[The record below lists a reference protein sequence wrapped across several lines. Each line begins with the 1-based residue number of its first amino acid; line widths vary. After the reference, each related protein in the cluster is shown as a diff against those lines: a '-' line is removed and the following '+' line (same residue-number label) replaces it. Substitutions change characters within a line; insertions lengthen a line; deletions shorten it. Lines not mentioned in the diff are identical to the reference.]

1 MLILLLVSCKQ
12 KNDTNTEIQQSTIAI
27 KTEEVNKIGLQ
38 ATIADGEQNIL
49 KLQIQIED
57 FFSYLKN
64 LTQIKADSFQLKEIE
79 MEALQIGT
87 LENYLSISN
96 VSNPDVEVATL
107 NKSKALLGIKAA
119 KQSSLLDFGIIGG
132 YTYQKISTLFP
143 INNPSVGLS
152 FKWNLQDLYSNKQ
165 VLA

>member
-57 FFSYLKN
+57 YFSYLKN

-79 MEALQIGT
+79 I
-87 LENYLSISN
+87 
-96 VSNPDVEVATL
+96 
-107 NKSKALLGIKAA
+107 NKLKEK
-119 KQSSLLDFGIIGG
+119 LDE
-132 YTYQKISTLFP
+132 
-143 INNPSVGLS
+143 
-152 FKWNLQDLYSNKQ
+152 
-165 VLA
+165 